1 MSQDEHIS
9 QGVGGMNLNQQD
21 APVAPNPAPEAVL
34 DDGTNYPHPPSD
46 GEVSDGDERRRGPG
60 DQNNAPME
68 TDNGEFVHARRVARS
83 DGVVING
90 QSSRDVIIA
99 AAAVLVEANNAQRAA
114 RANRPQNRR
123 SGSVSHQAGSGES
136 PRFGESPRPVAH
148 WNKNWLNVVLSF
160 AKDRKYDGLSL
171 VPQTHDQKHRFQAY
185 KYNVGAAIKLCQG
198 PAGSLVEDQCAILL
212 CDGSALQLV
221 IDFTELN
228 RRDPSKAELFI
239 MLEHQLLGSISGD
252 LTICQKLDTM
262 HCDDLARVLQARMT
276 KGVVG
281 VDLASILNLASS
293 ELKLRP
299 VQMDTASHV
308 LWILSVFRDL
318 SGGKSINPQLLEIR
332 TNAGRCMKD
341 GVWAEQMDPIAMLK
355 QVAGCSIA
363 WDLYYDQHLSKSGG
377 GGGVGNSGAL
387 VGGATLR
394 GEKSSKRPFSPSSE
408 GQKGTTMQGMT
419 RQAFDPFVSYPN
431 QCVADKSDTCRKWF
445 VRGQARVD
453 MDGLMKAGKCVL
465 CKATGHMLAA
475 CPTRGSMFASKKF
488 CFHPTK

>member
-1 MSQDEHIS
+1 VPLS
-9 QGVGGMNLNQQD
+9 
-21 APVAPNPAPEAVL
+21 
-34 DDGTNYPHPPSD
+34 
-46 GEVSDGDERRRGPG
+46 
-60 DQNNAPME
+60 
-68 TDNGEFVHARRVARS
+68 
-83 DGVVING
+83 
-90 QSSRDVIIA
+90 
-99 AAAVLVEANNAQRAA
+99 
-114 RANRPQNRR
+114 
-123 SGSVSHQAGSGES
+123 
-136 PRFGESPRPVAH
+136 

-198 PAGSLVEDQCAILL
+198 PAGRLVEDQCAILL

-221 IDFTELN
+221 IDFVELN
-228 RRDPSKAELFI
+228 RRDPSKAELFL

-252 LTICQKLDTM
+252 LTICQKLAAL
-262 HCDDLARVLQARMT
+262 HCDDLARILKARMT

-318 SGGKSINPQLLEIR
+318 SGGTNINPQLLEIR
-332 TNAGRCMKD
+332 TNVGRCMKE
-341 GVWAEQMDPIAMLK
+341 GVSAEQLDPIAMLK

-408 GQKGTTMQGMT
+408 GQKGTTMQGIT
-419 RQAFDPFVSYPN
+419 RQAFDPFVVIPN
-431 QCVADKSDTCRKWF
+431 QCVAEKSDTCRKWF
-445 VRGQARVD
+445 VRGQTRAE

-465 CKATGHMLAA
+465 CKTAGHMLSA
-475 CPTRGSMFASKKF
+475 CPTRSSMFASKKF
-488 CFHPTK
+488 YFHPTK